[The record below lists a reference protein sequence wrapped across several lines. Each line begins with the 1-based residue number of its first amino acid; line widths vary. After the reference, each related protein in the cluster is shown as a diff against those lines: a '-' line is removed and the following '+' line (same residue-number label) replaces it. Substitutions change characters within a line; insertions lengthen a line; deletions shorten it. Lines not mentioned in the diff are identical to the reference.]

1 MCARARHQED
11 ITPLDIF
18 VALNVENRD
27 ALKMTEF
34 RKLFDMLDLNITENQ
49 KEQMFAFCDL
59 DCSGE
64 ITEKEFLDGCAHSPP
79 APPQSLR

>member
-1 MCARARHQED
+1 
-11 ITPLDIF
+11 
-18 VALNVENRD
+18 
-27 ALKMTEF
+27 MTEF
-34 RKLFDMLDLNITENQ
+34 KKLFDMLELNITENQ

>member
-1 MCARARHQED
+1 MRACSPHQED
-11 ITPLDIF
+11 VTPLDIF

-34 RKLFDMLDLNITENQ
+34 KKLFDMLELNITENQ